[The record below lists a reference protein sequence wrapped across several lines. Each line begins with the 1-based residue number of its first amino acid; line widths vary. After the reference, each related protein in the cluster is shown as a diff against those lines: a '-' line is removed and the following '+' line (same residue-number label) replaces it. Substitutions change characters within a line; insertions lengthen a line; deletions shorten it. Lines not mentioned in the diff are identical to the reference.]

1 MINIFIVDD
10 HGLVRD
16 GIRKILDDATGISV
30 IGDAGSGEEAIDLIR
45 TLKIKP
51 DVVLMD
57 VKMPGIG
64 GTEATRKLIR
74 LFPEIKILALSTM
87 EDDPF
92 PSLLLQAG
100 ALGYLTKGAKV
111 DEMVLAIKSVHGN
124 KQYISPEIA
133 QKLALRLITDGQQ
146 SPFDLLSERELQV
159 GMMIVDGQKV
169 QNISEALHLSS
180 KTINSYRYRIFD
192 KLRIATDVDL
202 THLALRYGLVDKDK
216 VE

>member
-1 MINIFIVDD
+1 MINVFIVDD
-10 HGLVRD
+10 HSLVRN
-16 GIRKILDDATGISV
+16 GIRKLLEDVSGISV
-30 IGDAGSGEEAIDLIR
+30 IGEAESGETAIECAR
-45 TLKIKP
+45 ELKIKP
-51 DVVLMD
+51 DVFLMD

-64 GTEATRKLIR
+64 GTEATRKLVR
-74 LFPEIKILALSTM
+74 LVPDSKVLVLSSL

-100 ALGYLTKGAKV
+100 ASGYLTKGAKV
-111 DEMVLAIKSVHGN
+111 DEMVLAIQTVHGG

-133 QKLALRLITDGQQ
+133 QKLALRLISDGQQ
-146 SPFDLLSERELQV
+146 SPFDLLSEREWQV
-159 GMMIVDGQKV
+159 CTMIVNGQKV

-192 KLRIATDVDL
+192 KLRVATDVEL
-202 THLALRYGLVDKDK
+202 THLAMRYGVVDKDK